1 MDILLKS
8 KEDFSCKLC
17 NKKYSSYKTLWT
29 HNRKYHMES
38 KHESKHFGKHDTE
51 HSKHGKHSISS
62 NEKKEYKCIKCNN
75 SYKYKQS
82 KSRHEKTCKK
92 EIIIHEYTLNKIEK
106 NQELIQKK
114 LDQILIEKQEVKQE
128 NKKTC
133 QEINGDHNII
143 NSVNVINNFNN
154 DNLSYITPDFF
165 KNLLKETLFEED
177 HYKVL
182 PKVIEEVK
190 FNKEHTENNNV
201 KLKDKSKYGEVY
213 TDEGWKKI
221 DDKKLIEHLVQKGY
235 QLYVKLSDIHKDQII
250 KRYIDSNE
258 NFKDNFLNGTI
269 ENDVEDV
276 MKETVIKGT
285 KKIKK
290 YDRDEREKE
299 LMKPIII

>member
-1 MDILLKS
+1 MKNIELCF
-8 KEDFSCKLC
+8 KEYNCELC
-17 NKKYSSYKTLWT
+17 NKNYSSYQSLWI
-29 HNRKYHMES
+29 HNKKFHNLTSQHKSQHLE
-38 KHESKHFGKHDTE
+38 HFEG
-51 HSKHGKHSISS
+51 KHGKHSKHSVDS
-62 NEKKEYKCIKCNN
+62 NENKEYKCNKCNN
-75 SYKYKQS
+75 SYKHKQS

-92 EIIIHEYTLNKIEK
+92 EIVIIDENKEL
-106 NQELIQKK
+106 QLIQKK
-114 LDQILIEKQEVKQE
+114 LDLILTNKQETKQE
-128 NKKTC
+128 NKKTN

-213 TDEGWKKI
+213 TEEGWKKI

-258 NFKDNFLNGTI
+258 SFKDNFLNGTI
-269 ENDVEDV
+269 ENEVEDV

-290 YDRDEREKE
+290 YDRNEREKE
-299 LMKPIII
+299 LMKEIIL

>member
-1 MDILLKS
+1 MKNIEICF
-8 KEDFSCKLC
+8 KEYNCEIC
-17 NKKYSSYKTLWT
+17 NKKYSSYQSLWI
-29 HNRKYHMES
+29 HNKKFHILNS
-38 KHESKHFGKHDTE
+38 QPKGQHFDHFEG
-51 HSKHGKHSISS
+51 KHGKHSKHSLDS
-62 NEKKEYKCIKCNN
+62 NENKEYKCNKCNN
-75 SYKYKQS
+75 SYKHKQS
-82 KSRHEKTCKK
+82 KSRHEKKCEK
-92 EIIIHEYTLNKIEK
+92 EIIIKENTLYKIEK

-114 LDQILIEKQEVKQE
+114 LDKILIEKQ
-128 NKKTC
+128 KTKETN

-165 KNLLKETLFEED
+165 RNLLKETLFEED

-213 TDEGWKKI
+213 TEDGWKKI

-276 MKETVIKGT
+276 MKETVIRGT

-290 YDRDEREKE
+290 YDRNEREKE
-299 LMKPIII
+299 MMKEIIL

>member
-1 MDILLKS
+1 MKNTKICFKDNI
-8 KEDFSCKLC
+8 CKICNKNYASYQSLWIH
-17 NKKYSSYKTLWT
+17 NKKYHIIDS
-29 HNRKYHMES
+29 H
-38 KHESKHFGKHDTE
+38 HESKHLEHFESK
-51 HSKHGKHSISS
+51 HSKHGKHIVVS
-62 NEKKEYKCIKCNN
+62 NENKEYKCKKCNN
-75 SYKYKQS
+75 SYKHKQS

-92 EIIIHEYTLNKIEK
+92 EIVIIDDKLIKIEK
-106 NQELIQKK
+106 NQELMQQK
-114 LDQILIEKQEVKQE
+114 LDQILIEKKQE
-128 NKKTC
+128 TKKTN

-190 FNKEHTENNNV
+190 FNKEHSENNNV

-213 TDEGWKKI
+213 TEEGWKKI

-290 YDRDEREKE
+290 YDRNEREKE
-299 LMKPIII
+299 LMKEIII

>member
-1 MDILLKS
+1 MEILLNK
-8 KEDFSCKLC
+8 KEEFKCENC
-17 NKKYSSYKTLWT
+17 NKQYSSYKTLWT
-29 HNRKYHMES
+29 HNNKFHN
-38 KHESKHFGKHDTE
+38 KK
-51 HSKHGKHSISS
+51 SIKIKANPLVNNSIKQHNTN
-62 NEKKEYKCIKCNN
+62 NEKANQFKCNKCN
-75 SYKYKQS
+75 KSYKHQQS
-82 KSRHEKTCKK
+82 KWRHEKNCELEDKL
-92 EIIIHEYTLNKIEK
+92 II
-106 NQELIQKK
+106 IQKK

-213 TDEGWKKI
+213 TEEGWKKI
-221 DDKKLIEHLVQKGY
+221 DDKKIIEHLVQKGY

-276 MKETVIKGT
+276 MKETVIRGT